1 MGPVPRYT
9 AVPEQEQTERNME
22 QEQILIA
29 FIKLLINDNHLAGCG

>member
-9 AVPEQEQTERNME
+9 AVPEQEQTERNM
-22 QEQILIA
+22 QDQILIA